1 MRLQRGVARLERSFQ
16 RLLFAIVWVS
26 VFVGVGAFCLDTR
39 VGRSIAWMNSRRNRI
54 HTEHSCFLLLLKWQ
68 LLDTPTS
75 LHIFPAA
82 IAKSCALR
90 VACTICLSRR
100 SKAWLLKLEKLRRR
114 EATPRSLLPN
124 DAEGCLIPTFDSA
137 DLMQPF
143 DGFVLQFGCSRFEG
157 SPIIPIRI
165 VLPLVRKFRTFAECT
180 NRLAQKEADGSCSKS
195 NDPAD
200 FLDVVLETCLD
211 DFAGRI
217 RR

>member
-1 MRLQRGVARLERSFQ
+1 MRARSTCNNERKRVATSWLIREGETCHNHVRLQRGVARLERSFQ

-100 SKAWLLKLEKLRRR
+100 SKTWLLKLEKLRRR
-114 EATPRSLLPN
+114 EATPS
-124 DAEGCLIPTFDSA
+124 
-137 DLMQPF
+137 
-143 DGFVLQFGCSRFEG
+143 
-157 SPIIPIRI
+157 
-165 VLPLVRKFRTFAECT
+165 
-180 NRLAQKEADGSCSKS
+180 KELTA
-195 NDPAD
+195 
-200 FLDVVLETCLD
+200 
-211 DFAGRI
+211 
-217 RR
+217 